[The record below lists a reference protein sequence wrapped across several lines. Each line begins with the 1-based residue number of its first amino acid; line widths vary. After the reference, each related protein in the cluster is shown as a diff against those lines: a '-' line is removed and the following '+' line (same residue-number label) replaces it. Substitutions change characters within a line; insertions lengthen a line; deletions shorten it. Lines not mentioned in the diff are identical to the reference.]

1 MTHQWK
7 LNSEV
12 ITDPKSP
19 QHKEI
24 SLLVQQTLEKERI
37 EQLRYWQEVK
47 SRYPGFRG
55 IRGIQ

>member
-7 LNSEV
+7 LKSEV
-12 ITDPKSP
+12 ITDPKSQ

-24 SLLVQQTLEKERI
+24 SLLVQQTLDKDRI
-37 EQLRYWQEVK
+37 DQLRYWQEVK

-55 IRGIQ
+55 IQ